1 MNRSEYVL
9 AVLSLLGQ
17 DACFSPVQV
26 QKLFFLLDREIPEL
40 TAGPRF
46 AFTPYDYGPFDS
58 AVYHELE
65 ALSGNGLVAIQS
77 GSTHRLYRLTESG
90 REKGSSL
97 SVELDAP
104 AQAYIKKAG
113 AFVLKLSFKG
123 LVTAIYNSYPDTKA
137 ASIFRG

>member
-26 QKLFFLLDREIPEL
+26 QKLFFLLDKEVPEL

-46 AFTPYDYGPFDS
+46 AFAPYDYGPFDS

-65 ALSGNGLVAIQS
+65 ALSGDGLVAILT
-77 GSTHRLYRLTESG
+77 GSTHRLYRITESG

-97 SVELDAP
+97 AAKLDSLAL
-104 AQAYIKKAG
+104 AYIKKAG
-113 AFVLKLSFKG
+113 AFVLKLSFKE
-123 LVTAIYNSYPDTKA
+123 LVTAIYKAYPETKA